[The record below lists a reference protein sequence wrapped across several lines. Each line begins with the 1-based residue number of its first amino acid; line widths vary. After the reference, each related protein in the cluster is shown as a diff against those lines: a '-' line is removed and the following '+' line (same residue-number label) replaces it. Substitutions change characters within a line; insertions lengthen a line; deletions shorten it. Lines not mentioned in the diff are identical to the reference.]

1 MCTEIF
7 HADTW
12 GDPRLARQMEMKG
25 TRVRV
30 RVRVCPTSFSMPVST
45 ESVRFVIMLENAF
58 SLTSLE

>member
-12 GDPRLARQMEMKG
+12 GDPRLATQMEMKG
-25 TRVRV
+25 TRV